1 MTTLETRFCL
11 RGVPLCAVVNE
22 WLLLKA
28 LVGEKV
34 PFGVCYLGL
43 DCALLREDRIAV
55 LTIEDGGVW
64 FDIVA
69 I

>member
-1 MTTLETRFCL
+1 M
-11 RGVPLCAVVNE
+11 RGVPLAVCSCECMAVAE
-22 WLLLKA
+22 G
-28 LVGEKV
+28 LVDGKV
-34 PFGVCYLGL
+34 PFGVCHLGL